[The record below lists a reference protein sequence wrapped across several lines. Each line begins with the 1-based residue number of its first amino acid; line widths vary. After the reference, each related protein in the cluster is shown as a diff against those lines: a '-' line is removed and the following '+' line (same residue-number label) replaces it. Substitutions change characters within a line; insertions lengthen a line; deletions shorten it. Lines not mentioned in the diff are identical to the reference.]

1 MTHRITVL
9 APITLA
15 RDKTEEDLI
24 EASDKFQKTFVDK
37 EPGVLRRELIRTG
50 DREYMDIVQF
60 RSKADAEEV
69 IAKEMASP
77 VCHEFFAVMEM
88 GDFADDP
95 SATVAMHDSLATYN

>member
-1 MTHRITVL
+1 MTNRITVL
-9 APITLA
+9 APIKLA
-15 RDKTEEDLI
+15 RGKTEADLI
-24 EASDKFQKTFVDK
+24 EASDKFQKAFVDQ
-37 EPGVLRRELIRTG
+37 ESGVLRRELIRTG
-50 DREYMDIVQF
+50 DGEYMDIVQF

-95 SATVAMHDSLATYN
+95 SAAVALHESIAIYN

>member
-1 MTHRITVL
+1 MTNRISVI
-9 APITLA
+9 APIKLA
-15 RDKTEEDLI
+15 KGKTETDLI
-24 EASDKFQKTFVDK
+24 AASDKFQKAFVDQ

-50 DREYMDIVQF
+50 DGEYMDIVQF

-69 IAKEMASP
+69 IAKEMSSP

-95 SATVAMHDSLATYN
+95 SAAVALHESIATYN